1 MKDSLILKE
10 GKVLIYPTDTI
21 WGIGCSALCVD
32 AVEKVKSIK
41 GRDNTKSLILL
52 VKDLKML
59 SDYVKEIPQVALDLI
74 KSAQE
79 PTTIIYS
86 NSKNLPIENLSSNG
100 KIGIRIPK
108 NNYLQ
113 NLFEEFP
120 YPIVSTS
127 ANFTGRPSPHNFADI
142 DKELLQ
148 QADYVS
154 TYNREINNHSNG
166 SSIYLIE
173 EDNTLKKLR

>member
-1 MKDSLILKE
+1 MKDSFILKQ

-21 WGIGCSALCVD
+21 WGIGCSALDVD
-32 AVEKVKSIK
+32 AVEKVKNIK
-41 GRDNTKSLILL
+41 GRDNTKSLIVL
-52 VKDLKML
+52 VKDLEML
-59 SDYVKEIPQVALDLI
+59 GEYVKEIPQVAFDLI

-79 PTTIIYS
+79 PVTIVY
-86 NSKNLPIENLSSNG
+86 NNPKNLPVENLSSNG

-113 NLFEEFP
+113 DLFKEFP

-127 ANFTGRPSPHNFADI
+127 ANFSGKPSPVTFADI
-142 DKELLQ
+142 DKEFLLK
-148 QADYVS
+148 ADYVS
-154 TYNREINNHSNG
+154 EYNREINNYSHG
-166 SSIYLIE
+166 SSIYLIQ